1 MSMFTAVNPKLVK
14 GEELGFRSFGI
25 HFAPSDIS
33 GYQVCASASA
43 GCTKVCLYTSG
54 HGKFTRTQEAR
65 IKKTRWFF
73 EDRPGFMKTLDK
85 NIQAAMRNAD
95 RAKLAPA
102 FRLNLTSDVRWE
114 NVPVLGM
121 FPSASRNIMEAYPDV
136 QFYDYTKHTN
146 RRDIPSNYHLT
157 FSRSETNDKDVDL
170 MFSRGYNVAVVFNVK
185 KGDPLP
191 AFYKGRPVIDGDLH
205 DLRFLDPQGVWVG
218 LRGKGEAKKDDG
230 YGFVLTPTQDLF
242 QLSRGG

>member
-1 MSMFTAVNPKLVK
+1 MFTAVNPKLVK
-14 GEELGFRSFGI
+14 GEELGYRSFGI
-25 HFAPSDIS
+25 HFAPSTIS
-33 GYQVCASASA
+33 GYQVCASASK

-65 IKKTRWFF
+65 IAKTRWFF
-73 EDRPGFMKTLDK
+73 EDRPGFMATLDK
-85 NIQAAMRNAD
+85 HIRAAMRNAD

-114 NVPVLGM
+114 TVEVKG
-121 FPSASRNIMEAYPDV
+121 SRNIMDIYTDV

-146 RRDIPSNYHLT
+146 RRDIPKNYHLT
-157 FSRSETNDKDVDL
+157 FSRSEENDRDVAL
-170 MFSRGYNVAVVFNVK
+170 MFSKGYNVAAVFNIK

-191 AFYKGRPVIDGDLH
+191 TYYMGREVIDGDIH
-205 DLRFLDPQGVWVG
+205 DLRFLDKQGVWVG
-218 LRGKGEAKKDDG
+218 LRGKGDAKKDDG
-230 YGFVLTPTQDLF
+230 FGFVITPTQDIF